1 MWEDESPGSTL
12 YRRNPVDCG
21 VGRIMR
27 HGTPEKPAKHGGF
40 PDGTFALFLSDTLGH
55 PLWSFDLA
63 PTGHFIDGIYFS

>member
-1 MWEDESPGSTL
+1 
-12 YRRNPVDCG
+12 
-21 VGRIMR
+21 MR